1 MATLRATI
9 LATLQADAT
18 LAAILTGG
26 VYGEPISKGHT
37 PDAFDGDKG
46 GKLKPCAVLSFE
58 TSAPDG
64 PIPGCERQFFTVYF
78 YEHRGYASIDA
89 AQRRVKALL
98 DRQGNIGLDE
108 GLIYEFRHADD
119 SRDLRDPELNDA
131 PVRFSRYSAVVNTA
145 VHM

>member
-1 MATLRATI
+1 MGTLRETI
-9 LATLQADAT
+9 LATLKGDAELGEL
-18 LAAILTGG
+18 LAGG
-26 VYGEPISKGHT
+26 VYGEPISKTHT
-37 PDAFDGDKG
+37 PDAFDSAKG

-78 YEHRGYASIDA
+78 YEHRRYASIDA
-89 AQRRVKALL
+89 AQRRVKMLL
-98 DRQGNIGLDE
+98 DRQGNVGLDE

-131 PVRFSRYSAVVNTA
+131 PMRFSRYSAVVNTA
-145 VHM
+145 VHT